1 MGNDIWE
8 EFAKEN
14 PEDYILTGDISYLT
28 TKGEKHFFESGKKLT
43 QQTIEEVGE
52 LFPGKERA
60 LEIGCGTGRLT
71 LPHARI
77 FNEII
82 AVDISPTM
90 LAKLNENAK
99 QLDQDNIKTFLP
111 SQNWMDS
118 PVDYAYS
125 YLVFQH
131 IEKLEIIMGYV
142 ENISRSLKP
151 EGIAHLQFDT
161 RPKSISYKIRNQ
173 LPDFLLPKSQRKG
186 IRRIRRT
193 AGVLKSI
200 FKENGLRVLRER
212 NPNTA
217 NHFFLL
223 EKDVE

>member
-14 PEDYILTGDISYLT
+14 PEDYILTGDISYST
-28 TKGEKHFFESGKKLT
+28 REGEKHFFESGEKLT

-52 LFPGKERA
+52 LLPGKERA

-71 LPHARI
+71 LPHAQI
-77 FNEII
+77 FDEVI
-82 AVDISPTM
+82 AVDISSTM

-99 QLDQDNIKTFLP
+99 QLDQENIQTFRP
-111 SQNWMDS
+111 SQNWMDY

-131 IEKLEIIMGYV
+131 IKKLEIIRGYIG
-142 ENISRSLKP
+142 NISRSLKTK
-151 EGIAHLQFDT
+151 GIAHLQFDT
-161 RPKSISYKIRNQ
+161 RPKSIFYKIRNQ
-173 LPDFLLPKSQRKG
+173 MPDFLLPTSQRKG
-186 IRRIRRT
+186 IRRIRRNP
-193 AGVLKSI
+193 GVLKSI
-200 FKENGLRVLRER
+200 FKESGFKVQKER

-223 EKDVE
+223 VKNGE